1 VFVSKNER
9 SRLLRLFEGLDSDL
23 MLYDQRKRMY
33 GIDYELLKDGD
44 PYGVR
49 FVLGEVIMD
58 TMSDESTE
66 DLDEPTEDAAVT
78 IKTVAKDLD
87 EGSHLHCPDHFN
99 HREAAV
105 VANWNKLVSPL

>member
-44 PYGVR
+44 PYEVG
-49 FVLGEVIMD
+49 FVLGKVIMD

-66 DLDEPTEDAAVT
+66 DAAVT
-78 IKTVAKDLD
+78 IKPLAKDLD
-87 EGSHLHCPDHFN
+87 EGTHH
-99 HREAAV
+99 
-105 VANWNKLVSPL
+105 PLPRLF